1 MFSEPHRGSF
11 IFTPFRVCKN
21 HDLAGSRIHL
31 EQWSNTGPGS
41 FPQGTLGWGSCP
53 PLTKLGQRVKKQDWR
68 ERKFGRSALLK
79 VNINPIT
86 LWDWTRGQ
94 SSQILHSF
102 CEEALFPNLD
112 GQQHFLL
119 THPWGVRWKFL
130 GLAFENPGRP
140 DYALL
145 QQFVPCGVCHL
156 RPCSSHPRAR
166 SLFPIASDLCRR
178 RGWISW
184 AVGTEWIPRPS
195 LVFRQVF
202 SHLSSKKIKRIKRG
216 SGNKNL
222 AKYACQNPSLNN
234 RPS

>member
-31 EQWSNTGPGS
+31 EQWSNTGPGL

-119 THPWGVRWKFL
+119 AHPWGSEMKIPWPGIRKPWKT
-130 GLAFENPGRP
+130 GLCSTSTVCPMWGLSPETM
-140 DYALL
+140 L
-145 QQFVPCGVCHL
+145 Q
-156 RPCSSHPRAR
+156 
-166 SLFPIASDLCRR
+166 
-178 RGWISW
+178 
-184 AVGTEWIPRPS
+184 PS
-195 LVFRQVF
+195 Q
-202 SHLSSKKIKRIKRG
+202 G
-216 SGNKNL
+216 S
-222 AKYACQNPSLNN
+222 
-234 RPS
+234 